1 MLGSSCGSASKMAC
15 SSVCV
20 MVRCSRPHSLT
31 NMCSCWPM
39 TRIESAAHDSLISL
53 SNDDCCS
60 ARTNAA
66 HKGARSSTGVARS
79 GMAMAVAVDA
89 AAAGG
94 SREPAVGTGG
104 GSVSRKMAA
113 TYACSASSTSTRHC
127 SRVSVSAATL
137 FVRSA
142 SPPTLY
148 PTPRALLQQP
158 QVSERTEP
166 NRTERAKQRTYVEPR
181 ASCAV
186 RALLSARKASSSAS
200 KMVSLP
206 LPSLAV
212 SSSDGCRTRTNERNA
227 ARTPARSCCE
237 RDWELPIERSTT
249 QRHAREIAGY
259 ASERERARR
268 TTSNK
273 SKATIACAE
282 TFTLSVRI
290 PSFIILPSS
299 SSPSLAVAFALQHE
313 LCLVVPSST
322 RLYL

>member
-1 MLGSSCGSASKMAC
+1 MARLCDAIDLRMRHCCKDAASCNCSMALSCVTHASAVRFMLGSSCGSASKMAC

-79 GMAMAVAVDA
+79 GMAMAVTVDA

-166 NRTERAKQRTYVEPR
+166 NERSSVRTLSHAQAAPFVPCCRPGRRRAR
-181 ASCAV
+181 
-186 RALLSARKASSSAS
+186 
-200 KMVSLP
+200 
-206 LPSLAV
+206 
-212 SSSDGCRTRTNERNA
+212 
-227 ARTPARSCCE
+227 PARWSACRCH
-237 RDWELPIERSTT
+237 RSPCHRVTV
-249 QRHAREIAGY
+249 A
-259 ASERERARR
+259 ERAR
-268 TTSNK
+268 TN
-273 SKATIACAE
+273 AM
-282 TFTLSVRI
+282 L
-290 PSFIILPSS
+290 L
-299 SSPSLAVAFALQHE
+299 ALQRDHVANAIGS
-313 LCLVVPSST
+313 CPSNDRRRSVT
-322 RLYL
+322 LERLLDARATASESEEDNKQ